1 MPFGLNIAPRIFTK
15 VVAHVVQVMVNEG
28 LCCLPYHDDLL
39 IVAPSREECSR
50 HAERA
55 VSILEALGWII
66 NTKKSRLLP
75 AQKFEWLGVEFD
87 LTSHTARAPQEK
99 VDLLQQKLKKVITSE
114 SCTRREVMQLQG
126 VANWVGQC
134 DPVVKILISR
144 TRRIIRTLKRYPL
157 DYPVHLNKG
166 VIVGLCK
173 WVSTVSIQQSLGEPS
188 PDVIVQTD
196 ASSRGWGIHIGG
208 TPYAGKFDRSM
219 REYEIHILE
228 LLAIWYALIIIPE
241 RDLVIRVLCD
251 NTTAVSAVKK
261 GTPTDHHLSS
271 LTELIWRRAVKM
283 QWTLSISYIKG
294 SYLADQLS
302 RDHTVPT
309 EWSLPR
315 KSFEKI
321 LKLNPKLQ
329 VDLFATRLN
338 NQLRTFV
345 SPCPDRR
352 AVAVDALS
360 IPWNKWDHLYL
371 YPPTSL
377 ISKAFSKLSKS
388 TFKTAI
394 LVTPEMQT
402 RPWFMTL
409 QLLKVPSIILTTNLQ
424 QEVLGELVTMD
435 QSMKLRAWLLSKQD
449 FERNSQNWMTR
460 K

>member
-1 MPFGLNIAPRIFTK
+1 
-15 VVAHVVQVMVNEG
+15 
-28 LCCLPYHDDLL
+28 
-39 IVAPSREECSR
+39 
-50 HAERA
+50 
-55 VSILEALGWII
+55 
-66 NTKKSRLLP
+66 
-75 AQKFEWLGVEFD
+75 
-87 LTSHTARAPQEK
+87 
-99 VDLLQQKLKKVITSE
+99 
-114 SCTRREVMQLQG
+114 
-126 VANWVGQC
+126 
-134 DPVVKILISR
+134 
-144 TRRIIRTLKRYPL
+144 
-157 DYPVHLNKG
+157 
-166 VIVGLCK
+166 
-173 WVSTVSIQQSLGEPS
+173 
-188 PDVIVQTD
+188 
-196 ASSRGWGIHIGG
+196 
-208 TPYAGKFDRSM
+208 M
-219 REYEIHILE
+219 R
-228 LLAIWYALIIIPE
+228 
-241 RDLVIRVLCD
+241 
-251 NTTAVSAVKK
+251 
-261 GTPTDHHLSS
+261 
-271 LTELIWRRAVKM
+271 
-283 QWTLSISYIKG
+283 WTLSISYIKG
-294 SYLADQLS
+294 SYNVLADQLS

-449 FERNSQNWMTR
+449 FEKNSQNWMTR